1 MNNKSHRQTWLNV
14 YRIAS
19 IVLLCT
25 ILILVSVGLIKGE
38 SRPSVVER
46 AAVHLEEMG
55 FKNPEYLGVKQATEG
70 KYPTYRVEC
79 LGGQSLEVMIRTN
92 PGGGWE
98 VQPASV
104 PYFNSIDSAFEFAR
118 IANEAVSDKLSGD
131 ATKDQQSI
139 DIDYEYLK
147 KYVYEINAD
156 IYPSE
161 TDGWPL

>member
-25 ILILVSVGLIKGE
+25 ILILVSVGLIKSE

-55 FKNPEYLGVKQATEG
+55 FKNPEYLGIKQATEG
-70 KYPTYRVEC
+70 EYPTYRVVC
-79 LGGQSLEVMIRTN
+79 LGGETLEVIVRTN
-92 PGGGWE
+92 PGGGWG
-98 VQPASV
+98 VQPSSV
-104 PYFNSIDSAFEFAR
+104 PYWHSISSAFEFAR
-118 IANEAVSDKLSGD
+118 IANEAVSDKKYGN
-131 ATKDQQSI
+131 ATKTQEEI
-139 DIDYEYLK
+139 DMLYEYFK
-147 KYVYEINAD
+147 KYEVDYNEGS
-156 IYPSE
+156 YPSE